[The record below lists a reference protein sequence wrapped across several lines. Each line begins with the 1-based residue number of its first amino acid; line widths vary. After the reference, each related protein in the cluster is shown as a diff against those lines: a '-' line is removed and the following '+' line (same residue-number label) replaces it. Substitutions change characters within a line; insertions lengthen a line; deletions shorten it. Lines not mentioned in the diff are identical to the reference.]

1 MNEII
6 SLYIINYTGDLI
18 FWQENVSQHAK
29 KIDQE
34 YLSNILSTLEMIASQ
49 IGEEEVKIIELGS
62 RSKFSVSKDNM
73 TGISF
78 VIKCEKGVKAKKI
91 NQMLRDIKNVFIGK
105 FTGNFNSTQ
114 IEKVRIMKSFMNSL
128 FEIIGEAK
136 KVQYYIDGIK
146 IFRK

>member
-6 SLYIINYTGDLI
+6 SLYITNYAGDLI
-18 FWQENVSQHAK
+18 FWQENISQNAK

-49 IGEEEVKIIELGS
+49 IGEEEVKIIELGKIS
-62 RSKFSVSKDNM
+62 HFISKDNM
-73 TGISF
+73 TGVTF
-78 VIKCEKGVKAKKI
+78 VIRCEKGVKAKKI
-91 NQMLRDIKNVFIGK
+91 NQMLREIKNIFIGE
-105 FTGNFNSTQ
+105 FTGNFNATQ

-136 KVQYYIDGIK
+136 KVQYYIDAIK
-146 IFRK
+146 IYKK

>member
-1 MNEII
+1 MNEIN
-6 SLYIINYTGDLI
+6 SLYIINYAGEFI
-18 FWQENVSQHAK
+18 FWQENTSQNAK

-34 YLSNILSTLEMIASQ
+34 HLESILSTLEMIASK
-49 IGEEEVKIIELGS
+49 IGGEEVKIIELGN
-62 RSKFSVSKDNM
+62 SKFFVSKDNM

-78 VIKCEKGVKAKKI
+78 VLKCEKGVKPKKI
-91 NQMLRDIKNVFIGK
+91 NQILRDIMNVFIGE

-136 KVQYYIDGIK
+136 KVQYYIDSVK
-146 IFRK
+146 IYNK

>member
-1 MNEII
+1 MNEIN
-6 SLYIINYTGDLI
+6 SLYIINYAGDLI
-18 FWQENVSQHAK
+18 FWQENLSQNAK

-49 IGEEEVKIIELGS
+49 IGEEEVKIIELGRNKFFVS
-62 RSKFSVSKDNM
+62 RDNM

-78 VIKCEKGVKAKKI
+78 VIKCEKGVKPKKI
-91 NQMLRDIKNVFIGK
+91 NQLLKDIKNIFIGE
-105 FTGNFNSTQ
+105 FTGNFNATQ

-136 KVQYYIDGIK
+136 KVQYYIDKIK
-146 IFRK
+146 IYRK

>member
-6 SLYIINYTGDLI
+6 SLYIINYIGNLI
-18 FWQENVSQHAK
+18 FWQENVSQNAK

-49 IGEEEVKIIELGS
+49 IGEEEVKIIELGKKS
-62 RSKFSVSKDNM
+62 HFISKDNM

-78 VIKCEKGVKAKKI
+78 VIRCEKGVKAKKI
-91 NQMLRDIKNVFIGK
+91 NQMLREIKNIFIGQ
-105 FTGNFNSTQ
+105 FTGNFNASQ

-136 KVQYYIDGIK
+136 KVQYYIDSIK
-146 IFRK
+146 IFNK

>member
-6 SLYIINYTGDLI
+6 SLYIINYAGDLI

-49 IGEEEVKIIELGS
+49 IGEEEVKIIELGKIS
-62 RSKFSVSKDNM
+62 HFISKDNM

-78 VIKCEKGVKAKKI
+78 VIRCEKGVKAKKI
-91 NQMLRDIKNVFIGK
+91 NQMLREIKNIFIAE
-105 FTGNFNSTQ
+105 FTGNFNATQ

-146 IFRK
+146 IVRK

>member
-18 FWQENVSQHAK
+18 FWQENVSQNAK

-34 YLSNILSTLEMIASQ
+34 YLSNIISTLEMIASQ
-49 IGEEEVKIIELGS
+49 IGEEEVKIIELGKIS
-62 RSKFSVSKDNM
+62 HFISKDNM

-78 VIKCEKGVKAKKI
+78 VIRCEKGVKAKKI
-91 NQMLRDIKNVFIGK
+91 NQMLREIKNIFIGE
-105 FTGNFNSTQ
+105 FTGNFNATQ

-128 FEIIGEAK
+128 FEITGEAK
-136 KVQYYIDGIK
+136 KVQYYIDSIK
-146 IFRK
+146 IFNK

>member
-6 SLYIINYTGDLI
+6 SLYIINYARDLI
-18 FWQENVSQHAK
+18 FWQENVSQNAK

-49 IGEEEVKIIELGS
+49 IGEEEVKIIELGKV
-62 RSKFSVSKDNM
+62 RHFISKDNM

-78 VIKCEKGVKAKKI
+78 VIRCEKGVKAKKI
-91 NQMLRDIKNVFIGK
+91 NQMLREIKNIFIGE
-105 FTGNFNSTQ
+105 FTGNFNATQ

-136 KVQYYIDGIK
+136 KVQYYIDAIK
-146 IFRK
+146 IYKK

>member
-1 MNEII
+1 MNEIN
-6 SLYIINYTGDLI
+6 SLYIINNAGEFI
-18 FWQENVSQHAK
+18 FWQENSNQNAK

-34 YLSNILSTLEMIASQ
+34 HLSSILSTLEMIASK
-49 IGEEEVKIIELGS
+49 IGGEEVKIIELGN
-62 RSKFSVSKDNM
+62 SKFFVSKDNM

-78 VIKCEKGVKAKKI
+78 VLKCEKGVKSKKI
-91 NQMLRDIKNVFIGK
+91 NQILRDIMNIFIGE

-136 KVQYYIDGIK
+136 KVQYYIDSVK
-146 IFRK
+146 IYNK

>member
-6 SLYIINYTGDLI
+6 SLYIINHAGDLI
-18 FWQENVSQHAK
+18 FWQENVSQNAK

-34 YLSNILSTLEMIASQ
+34 YLSNIISTLEMIASQ
-49 IGEEEVKIIELGS
+49 IGEEEVKIIELGKIS
-62 RSKFSVSKDNM
+62 HFISKDNM

-78 VIKCEKGVKAKKI
+78 VIRCEKGVKAKKI
-91 NQMLRDIKNVFIGK
+91 NQMLREIKNIFIGE
-105 FTGNFNSTQ
+105 FTGNFNATQ

-136 KVQYYIDGIK
+136 KVQYYIDSVK
-146 IFRK
+146 IFNK

>member
-6 SLYIINYTGDLI
+6 SLYIINFTGDLI

-49 IGEEEVKIIELGS
+49 IGEEEVKIIELGKIS
-62 RSKFSVSKDNM
+62 HFISKDNM

-78 VIKCEKGVKAKKI
+78 VIRCEKGVKAKKI
-91 NQMLRDIKNVFIGK
+91 NQMLREIKNIFIAE
-105 FTGNFNSTQ
+105 FTGNFNATQ
-114 IEKVRIMKSFMNSL
+114 IEKVRIMKSFINSL

-146 IFRK
+146 IVRK

>member
-1 MNEII
+1 MNEIN
-6 SLYIINYTGDLI
+6 SLYIINNAGEFI
-18 FWQENVSQHAK
+18 FWQENSNQNAK

-34 YLSNILSTLEMIASQ
+34 HLSSILSTLEMIASK
-49 IGEEEVKIIELGS
+49 IGGEEVKIIELGN
-62 RSKFSVSKDNM
+62 SKFFVSKDNM

-78 VIKCEKGVKAKKI
+78 VLKCEKGVKPKKI
-91 NQMLRDIKNVFIGK
+91 NQILRDIMNVFIGE

-136 KVQYYIDGIK
+136 KVQYYIDSVK
-146 IFRK
+146 IYKK

>member
-6 SLYIINYTGDLI
+6 SLYIINYAGDLI

-49 IGEEEVKIIELGS
+49 IGEEEVKIIELGKIS
-62 RSKFSVSKDNM
+62 HFISKDNM

-78 VIKCEKGVKAKKI
+78 VIRCEKGVKAKKI
-91 NQMLRDIKNVFIGK
+91 NQMLREIKNIFIAE
-105 FTGNFNSTQ
+105 FTGNFNATQ

-128 FEIIGEAK
+128 FEITGEAK

>member
-6 SLYIINYTGDLI
+6 SLYIINYAGDLI

-49 IGEEEVKIIELGS
+49 IGEEEVKIIELGKIS
-62 RSKFSVSKDNM
+62 HFISKDNM

-78 VIKCEKGVKAKKI
+78 VIRCEKGVKAKKI
-91 NQMLRDIKNVFIGK
+91 NQMLREIKNIFIRE
-105 FTGNFNSTQ
+105 FTGNFNATQ

>member
-49 IGEEEVKIIELGS
+49 IGEEEVKIIELGKIS
-62 RSKFSVSKDNM
+62 HFISKDNM

-78 VIKCEKGVKAKKI
+78 VIRCEKGVKAKKI
-91 NQMLRDIKNVFIGK
+91 NQMLREIKNIFIAE
-105 FTGNFNSTQ
+105 FTGNFNATQ

-146 IFRK
+146 IVRK

>member
-49 IGEEEVKIIELGS
+49 IGQEEVKIIELGKIS
-62 RSKFSVSKDNM
+62 HFISKDNM

-78 VIKCEKGVKAKKI
+78 VIRCEKGVKAKKI
-91 NQMLRDIKNVFIGK
+91 NQMLREIKNIFIAE
-105 FTGNFNSTQ
+105 FTGNFNATQ

-146 IFRK
+146 IVRK

>member
-1 MNEII
+1 MNEIN
-6 SLYIINYTGDLI
+6 SLYIINNAGEFI
-18 FWQENVSQHAK
+18 FWQENTSQNAK

-34 YLSNILSTLEMIASQ
+34 HLASILSTLEMIASK
-49 IGEEEVKIIELGS
+49 IGGEEVKIIKLGN
-62 RSKFSVSKDNM
+62 SKFFVSKDNM

-78 VIKCEKGVKAKKI
+78 VLKCEKGVKPKKI
-91 NQMLRDIKNVFIGK
+91 NQILRDIMNIFIGE

-136 KVQYYIDGIK
+136 KVQYYIDSVK
-146 IFRK
+146 IYNK

>member
-6 SLYIINYTGDLI
+6 SLYITNYAGDLI
-18 FWQENVSQHAK
+18 FWQENISQNAK

-49 IGEEEVKIIELGS
+49 IGEEEVKIIELGKIS
-62 RSKFSVSKDNM
+62 HFISKDNM
-73 TGISF
+73 TGVTF
-78 VIKCEKGVKAKKI
+78 VIRCEKGVKAKKI
-91 NQMLRDIKNVFIGK
+91 NQMLREIKNIFIGE
-105 FTGNFNSTQ
+105 FTGNFNATQ

-146 IFRK
+146 IYRK

>member
-1 MNEII
+1 MNEIN
-6 SLYIINYTGDLI
+6 SLYIINYAGEFI
-18 FWQENVSQHAK
+18 FWQENTSQNAK

-34 YLSNILSTLEMIASQ
+34 HLSSILSTLEMIASQ
-49 IGEEEVKIIELGS
+49 IGGEEVKIIELGN
-62 RSKFSVSKDNM
+62 SKFFISKDNM

-78 VIKCEKGVKAKKI
+78 VLKCEKGVKPKKI
-91 NQMLRDIKNVFIGK
+91 NQILRDIMNIFIGE

-136 KVQYYIDGIK
+136 KVQYYIDSIK
-146 IFRK
+146 IYNK

>member
-6 SLYIINYTGDLI
+6 SLYITNYAGDLI
-18 FWQENVSQHAK
+18 FWQENVSQNAK

-49 IGEEEVKIIELGS
+49 IGEEEVKIIELGKIS
-62 RSKFSVSKDNM
+62 HFISKDNM
-73 TGISF
+73 TGVTF
-78 VIKCEKGVKAKKI
+78 VIRCEKGVKAKKI
-91 NQMLRDIKNVFIGK
+91 NQMLREIKNIFIGE
-105 FTGNFNSTQ
+105 FTGNFNATQ

-146 IFRK
+146 IYRK

>member
-6 SLYIINYTGDLI
+6 SLYIINYTGNLI

-34 YLSNILSTLEMIASQ
+34 YLSNILSTLEMIASK
-49 IGEEEVKIIELGS
+49 IGEKEVKIIELGNN
-62 RSKFSVSKDNM
+62 KFFISKDNM

-78 VIKCEKGVKAKKI
+78 VLKCEKGVKPKKI
-91 NQMLRDIKNVFIGK
+91 NQMLRAIKNVFIGE
-105 FTGNFNSTQ
+105 FIGNFNSTQ
-114 IEKVRIMKSFMNSL
+114 IEKVRLMKSFINSL

-136 KVQYYIDGIK
+136 KVQYYIDSVK
-146 IFRK
+146 IYKK

>member
-6 SLYIINYTGDLI
+6 SLYIINYARDLI
-18 FWQENVSQHAK
+18 FWQENVSQNAK

-49 IGEEEVKIIELGS
+49 IGEEEVKIIELGKV
-62 RSKFSVSKDNM
+62 RHFISKDNM

-78 VIKCEKGVKAKKI
+78 VIRCEKGVKAKKI
-91 NQMLRDIKNVFIGK
+91 NQMLREIKNIFIGE
-105 FTGNFNSTQ
+105 FIGNFNATQ

-136 KVQYYIDGIK
+136 KVQYYIDAIK
-146 IFRK
+146 IYNK

>member
-6 SLYIINYTGDLI
+6 SLYIINYAGDLI
-18 FWQENVSQHAK
+18 FWQENVSQNAK

-34 YLSNILSTLEMIASQ
+34 YLSNIISTLEMIASQ
-49 IGEEEVKIIELGS
+49 IGEEEVKIIELGKIS
-62 RSKFSVSKDNM
+62 HFISKDNM

-78 VIKCEKGVKAKKI
+78 VIRCEKGVKAKKI
-91 NQMLRDIKNVFIGK
+91 NQMLREIKNIFIGE
-105 FTGNFNSTQ
+105 FTGNFNATQ

-128 FEIIGEAK
+128 FEITGEAK
-136 KVQYYIDGIK
+136 KVQYYIDEIK

>member
-1 MNEII
+1 MNDII
-6 SLYIINYTGDLI
+6 SLYIINYAGDLI

-34 YLSNILSTLEMIASQ
+34 YLTSILSTLEMIASQ
-49 IGEEEVKIIELGS
+49 IGEEEVKIIELGKV
-62 RSKFSVSKDNM
+62 RHFISKDNM

-78 VIKCEKGVKAKKI
+78 VIRCEKGVKAKKI
-91 NQMLRDIKNVFIGK
+91 NQMLKDIKNIFIGE
-105 FTGNFNSTQ
+105 FTGNFNASQ

-136 KVQYYIDGIK
+136 KVQYFIDSIM
-146 IFRK
+146 IFKK

>member
-1 MNEII
+1 MNEIN
-6 SLYIINYTGDLI
+6 SLYIINYAGDLI
-18 FWQENVSQHAK
+18 FWQENLSQNAK

-49 IGEEEVKIIELGS
+49 IGEEEVKIIELGRNKFFVS
-62 RSKFSVSKDNM
+62 RDNM

-78 VIKCEKGVKAKKI
+78 VIKCEKGVTPKKI
-91 NQMLRDIKNVFIGK
+91 NQLLKDIKNIFIGE
-105 FTGNFNSTQ
+105 FTGNFNATQ

-136 KVQYYIDGIK
+136 KVQYYIDKIK
-146 IFRK
+146 IYRK

>member
-1 MNEII
+1 MNEIN
-6 SLYIINYTGDLI
+6 SLYIINYAGDLI
-18 FWQENVSQHAK
+18 FWQENLSQNAK

-49 IGEEEVKIIELGS
+49 IGEEEVKIIELGRNKFFVS
-62 RSKFSVSKDNM
+62 RDNM

-78 VIKCEKGVKAKKI
+78 VIRCEKGVKAKKI
-91 NQMLRDIKNVFIGK
+91 NQMLREIKNIFIEE
-105 FTGNFNSTQ
+105 FTGNFNATQ

-136 KVQYYIDGIK
+136 KVQYYIDKIK
-146 IFRK
+146 IYRK